1 MSKEKNADEGK
12 AAPVEAAAVAVP
24 LPRGQ
29 KRLVEI
35 GCVCMMLSVSMY
47 GLAFSTLTA
56 PILANVQA
64 GVNLT
69 FLVAGVVSFVGLL
82 VVLLVVRPQLRAAE
96 AKES

>member
-1 MSKEKNADEGK
+1 MSKEKNAGEGKAAPVEGK

-56 PILANVQA
+56 PILASVDA
-64 GVNLT
+64 I
-69 FLVAGVVSFVGLL
+69 
-82 VVLLVVRPQLRAAE
+82 
-96 AKES
+96 